1 MTEHFEIAV
10 IYFTLML
17 FIYFTLII
25 LHIFNFSLVPN
36 MGSGRDGICKTWG
49 QYHFETFDGIY
60 YYFPGSCSY
69 IFAKDC
75 GNLEP
80 QYTVWVGG
88 TKTLSL
94 LKKLPLGKNVF

>member
-1 MTEHFEIAV
+1 
-10 IYFTLML
+10 
-17 FIYFTLII
+17 
-25 LHIFNFSLVPN
+25 

-60 YYFPGSCSY
+60 YYFPGNCSY

-80 QYTVWVGG
+80 QYTVWVGDPRA
-88 TKTLSL
+88 SL
-94 LKKLPLGKNVF
+94 T